1 MWHFHYVAELNYI
14 EDHLNKGDTITQLV
28 CGADQN
34 CCESNHAHLLSHCAR
49 CIGIRQHGLS
59 LLSHSI
65 KTQPLIHNDF
75 ILSWPDNGKFKFKSL
90 AELKNLNIEG
100 FDIGYATYSS
110 LVDRLLDTDPDITQ
124 CGSLV
129 NNLLADSY
137 RIFRTAMKYLKEN
150 HYDLVYIFNGR
161 YAAARPWVR
170 ACEIQKVQFVTH
182 ERTSSSDRAIRFS
195 NTLPH
200 YPGHYTERV
209 LQFWEDAHKDKVI
222 LKEAEDFFEE
232 RPKGKMTGWVSFIDM
247 QKENTLPPDWDENL
261 RNVVIFATTEREFV
275 GVQDMTIGY
284 LFSSQE
290 EAYPCIIQKALE
302 KDSNLYFTLRIHP
315 NSIKEK
321 VRWWEGKAFQGLPR
335 CRIIQPESS
344 ISSYA
349 LLFACEKSL
358 CFRSSM
364 GLEATYWGKPSI
376 VLAPPFYGKIDAVYE
391 PSTIDEAIGLVVARL
406 DPKPK
411 INALKYAAFMR
422 CAGDKLPFSKSINY
436 YTIDF
441 KGKVL
446 EARREVHE
454 WLGACEK
461 RPEVTGINKWFRD
474 RCDRLEFNKLWRKC
488 DGWFA
493 ETPKT

>member
-1 MWHFHYVAELNYI
+1 MWHFHYVTELNYI
-14 EDHLNKGDTITQLV
+14 ENHLNKGDTITQLI
-28 CGADQN
+28 CDADQN
-34 CCESNHAHLLSHCAR
+34 CCESNHNRLLSHCAR

-59 LLSHSI
+59 SLSKSI
-65 KTQPLIHNDF
+65 QNLPLIHNDF
-75 ILSWPDNGKFKFKSL
+75 KMSWPDNGKFKFKSL
-90 AELKNLNIEG
+90 TELKNLNIDG

-110 LVDRLLDTDPDITQ
+110 LVDRFLDTDPDITK
-124 CGSLV
+124 CESIV
-129 NNLLADSY
+129 NKLLADSY

-182 ERTSSSDRAIRFS
+182 ERTSSLDRAIRFS

-200 YPGHYTERV
+200 YPGQYTERV
-209 LQFWEDAHKDKVI
+209 LQFWEDAHKDEDI
-222 LKEAEDFFEE
+222 LKEAEDYFEE
-232 RPKGKMTGWVSFIDM
+232 RPKGKMTGWVSFTDK
-247 QKENTLPPDWDENL
+247 QKENNLPQDWDGNL

-275 GVQDMTIGY
+275 GIQDMTHGF
-284 LFSSQE
+284 LFSSQVD
-290 EAYPCIIQKALE
+290 AFPFIIKTALA
-302 KDSNLYFTLRIHP
+302 KDPNLYFTLRIHP

-321 VRWWEGKAFQGLPR
+321 VRWWEGEAFQGLPR

-349 LLFACEKSL
+349 LLFACEKAL

-364 GLEATYWGKPSI
+364 GIEATYWGKPSI

-461 RPEVTGINKWFRD
+461 RPEITGIKKWFRD
-474 RCDRLEFNKLWRKC
+474 RYDRLEFNKLWKKC
-488 DGWFA
+488 DGYFA
-493 ETPKT
+493 DR